1 MSAFICEMIQ
11 TRRRTMKLILFTIS
25 NEQIKEQLSKLQTKV
40 ESLET
45 VKEVQ
50 DKIISTK
57 DSQISFLND
66 SIANMW
72 APIGIVS
79 GIAGIIASGAFIYI
93 TYVNRQS
100 QKILKTA
107 EERIRAA
114 EEQNIKAQERIIEA
128 ERQIQQANSISNLA
142 QDKLNELELQQKINM
157 KFNKIKTSLDL
168 VKERQIIDK
177 GFCHPDHIDEFNNFI
192 KDTPYKEAKYRGV
205 FTDISNKIIKNETI
219 TEEDINNIES
229 LEKDTTDFVN
239 DYLIILNKS
248 GIL

>member
-1 MSAFICEMIQ
+1 
-11 TRRRTMKLILFTIS
+11 MKLTLFTIS

-45 VKEVQ
+45 VKDVQ
-50 DKIISTK
+50 DKIISAK
-57 DSQISFLND
+57 DSQISFLSD
-66 SIANMW
+66 QTANMLSF
-72 APIGIVS
+72 VS
-79 GIAGIIASGAFIYI
+79 LLAAIAGIIASGAFIYI

-100 QKILKTA
+100 QKVLKTA

-128 ERQIQQANSISNLA
+128 EQQIQQANSISNLA

-168 VKERQIIDK
+168 VKERQILDK
-177 GFCHPDHIDEFNNFI
+177 GFCHPDHMNEFNKFI
-192 KDTPYKEAKYRGV
+192 KNTPYKEAKYRGI
-205 FTDISNKIIKNETI
+205 FTDISNKIIKNESI
-219 TEEDINNIES
+219 TEEDINKIEL
-229 LEKDTTDFVN
+229 LEKDTIDFVN
-239 DYLIILNKS
+239 DYMIILNKS

>member
-1 MSAFICEMIQ
+1 MNQYSKGD
-11 TRRRTMKLILFTIS
+11 RTVKLTLFTIS

-45 VKEVQ
+45 VKDVQ
-50 DKIISTK
+50 DKIISAK
-57 DSQISFLND
+57 DSQISFLSD
-66 SIANMW
+66 QTANMLSF
-72 APIGIVS
+72 VS
-79 GIAGIIASGAFIYI
+79 LLAAIAGIIASGAFIYI

-100 QKILKTA
+100 QKVLKTA

-128 ERQIQQANSISNLA
+128 EQQIQQANSISNLA

-168 VKERQIIDK
+168 VKERQILDK
-177 GFCHPDHIDEFNNFI
+177 GFCHPDHMDEFNKFI
-192 KDTPYKEAKYRGV
+192 KNTPYKEAKYRGI
-205 FTDISNKIIKNETI
+205 FTDISNKIIKNESI
-219 TEEDINNIES
+219 TEEDINKIEL
-229 LEKDTTDFVN
+229 LEKDTIDFVN
-239 DYLIILNKS
+239 DYMIILNKS

>member
-1 MSAFICEMIQ
+1 
-11 TRRRTMKLILFTIS
+11 MKLTLFTIS

-45 VKEVQ
+45 VKDVQ
-50 DKIISTK
+50 DKIIAAK
-57 DSQISFLND
+57 DSQISFLSD
-66 SIANMW
+66 QTANMLSF
-72 APIGIVS
+72 VS
-79 GIAGIIASGAFIYI
+79 LLAAIAGIIASGAFIYI

-100 QKILKTA
+100 QKVLKTA

-128 ERQIQQANSISNLA
+128 EQQIQQANSISNLA

-168 VKERQIIDK
+168 VKERQILDK
-177 GFCHPDHIDEFNNFI
+177 GFCHPDHMDEFNKFI
-192 KDTPYKEAKYRGV
+192 KNTPYKEAKYRGI
-205 FTDISNKIIKNETI
+205 FTDISNKIIKNESI
-219 TEEDINNIES
+219 TEEDINKIEL
-229 LEKDTTDFVN
+229 LEKDTIDFVN
-239 DYLIILNKS
+239 DYMIILNKS